1 MINMKKVLWLDVE
14 TTGLDCRKH
23 GLREVGFIIEIDGVE
38 VDKGVFRINP
48 FTYTTKDVEIDDY
61 ALEISKVSIE
71 DLESYDR
78 VSYCFKELMKK
89 LVKYVNVN
97 DKNDCFVIAGYNTA
111 FDIGFIKEWFKEMG
125 LLDSYKDL
133 FHYKS
138 LDVFSIVFALIH
150 IGLNSAEND
159 KLETMCNYFG
169 IGIEAHNALSD
180 IEATKKLYELICEKF
195 ILKA

>member
-1 MINMKKVLWLDVE
+1 MKKVLWLDVE

-38 VDKGVFRINP
+38 VDKGVFKINP
-48 FTYTTKDVEIDDY
+48 FTYTTIDVEIDDY

-97 DKNDCFVIAGYNTA
+97 DKNDCFVIAGYNAA
-111 FDIGFIKEWFKEMG
+111 FDIGFIKEWFKEMR

-138 LDVFSIVFALIH
+138 LDVFSIVFALRH

-159 KLETMCNYFG
+159 KLETMCNYFD
-169 IGIEAHNALSD
+169 IEIEAHNALSD

>member
-1 MINMKKVLWLDVE
+1 MKKVLWLDVE

-138 LDVFSIVFALIH
+138 LDVFSIVFALRH

-159 KLETMCNYFG
+159 KLETMCNYFN
-169 IGIEAHNALSD
+169 IEIEAHNALSD
-180 IEATKKLYELICEKF
+180 IKATKKLYELICEKF

>member
-1 MINMKKVLWLDVE
+1 MKKVLWLDVE
-14 TTGLDCRKH
+14 TTGLDCKKH

-38 VDKGVFRINP
+38 VDKGVFKINP
-48 FTYTTKDVEIDDY
+48 FTYTTKDVVIDDY

-125 LLDSYKDL
+125 LQDSYKDL

-138 LDVFSIVFALIH
+138 LDVFSIVFALRHLGI
-150 IGLNSAEND
+150 NSAEND
-159 KLETMCNYFG
+159 KLETMCNYFD
-169 IGIEAHNALSD
+169 IEIEAHNALSD

>member
-1 MINMKKVLWLDVE
+1 MKKVLWLDVE

-38 VDKGVFRINP
+38 VDKGVFKINP
-48 FTYTTKDVEIDDY
+48 FTYTTKDVEVDDY

-71 DLESYDR
+71 DLESYDSS
-78 VSYCFKELMKK
+78 SYCFKELMKK

-97 DKNDCFVIAGYNTA
+97 DKNDCFVIAGYNAA
-111 FDIGFIKEWFKEMG
+111 FDIGFIKEWFRDMG

-133 FHYKS
+133 LHYKS
-138 LDVFSIVFALIH
+138 LDVFSIVFALRH
-150 IGLNSAEND
+150 LGLNSAEND

-169 IGIEAHNALSD
+169 IEIDAHNALSD

>member
-1 MINMKKVLWLDVE
+1 MKKVLWLDVE

-61 ALEISKVSIE
+61 ALEISGVSIE
-71 DLESYDR
+71 DLESYDSS
-78 VSYCFKELMKK
+78 SYCFKELMNK

-97 DKNDCFVIAGYNTA
+97 DKNDCFVIAGYNVA

-125 LLDSYKDL
+125 LQDSYKDL

-138 LDVFSIVFALIH
+138 LDVFSIVFALRH

-159 KLETMCNYFG
+159 KLETICNYFG
-169 IGIEAHNALSD
+169 IEIEAHNALSD

>member
-1 MINMKKVLWLDVE
+1 MKKVLWLDVE
-14 TTGLDCRKH
+14 TTGLDCKKH

-38 VDKGVFRINP
+38 VDKGVFKINP
-48 FTYTTKDVEIDDY
+48 FTYTTKDVVIDDY

-78 VSYCFKELMKK
+78 VSYCFKELMNK

-97 DKNDCFVIAGYNTA
+97 DKNDCFVIAGYNVA

-125 LLDSYKDL
+125 LQDSYKDL

-138 LDVFSIVFALIH
+138 LDVFSIVFALRH

>member
-1 MINMKKVLWLDVE
+1 MKKVLWLDVE

-38 VDKGVFRINP
+38 VDKGVFKINP

-97 DKNDCFVIAGYNTA
+97 DKNDCFVIAGYNVA

-138 LDVFSIVFALIH
+138 LDVFSIVFALRH

-169 IGIEAHNALSD
+169 IEIEAHNALSD

>member
-1 MINMKKVLWLDVE
+1 MKKVLWLDVE

-38 VDKGVFRINP
+38 VDKGVFKINP
-48 FTYTTKDVEIDDY
+48 FTYTTRDVEIDDY

-71 DLESYDR
+71 DLESYDSS
-78 VSYCFKELMKK
+78 SYCFKELMKK

-138 LDVFSIVFALIH
+138 LDVFSIVFALRH

-169 IGIEAHNALSD
+169 IEIDAHNALSD

>member
-1 MINMKKVLWLDVE
+1 MKKVLWLDVE

-38 VDKGVFRINP
+38 VDKGVFKINP

-78 VSYCFKELMKK
+78 ASYCFKELMKK

-97 DKNDCFVIAGYNTA
+97 SKNDCFVIAGYNAA
-111 FDIGFIKEWFKEMG
+111 FDIGFIREWFKEMG
-125 LLDSYKDL
+125 LQDSYKDL
-133 FHYKS
+133 FYYKS
-138 LDVFSIVFALIH
+138 LDVFSLVFALRH

-159 KLETMCNYFG
+159 KLETMCNYFD
-169 IGIEAHNALSD
+169 IEIEAHNALSD

>member
-1 MINMKKVLWLDVE
+1 MKKVLWLDVE

-38 VDKGVFRINP
+38 VDKGVFKINP

-71 DLESYDR
+71 DLKSYDR

-138 LDVFSIVFALIH
+138 LDVFSIVFALRH

-159 KLETMCNYFG
+159 KLETMCNYFD
-169 IGIEAHNALSD
+169 IEIEAHNALSD

>member
-1 MINMKKVLWLDVE
+1 MKKVLWLDVE

-23 GLREVGFIIEIDGVE
+23 GLREVGFIIEINGVE
-38 VDKGVFRINP
+38 VDKGVFKINP

-71 DLESYDR
+71 DLESYDSS
-78 VSYCFKELMKK
+78 SYCFKELMKK

-138 LDVFSIVFALIH
+138 LDVFSIVFALRH

-159 KLETMCNYFG
+159 KLETMCNYFD
-169 IGIEAHNALSD
+169 IEIEAHNALSD

>member
-1 MINMKKVLWLDVE
+1 MKKVLWLDVE

-38 VDKGVFRINP
+38 VDRGVFKINP
-48 FTYTTKDVEIDDY
+48 FTYTTRDVEIDDY

-97 DKNDCFVIAGYNTA
+97 HKNDCFVIAGYNTA

-138 LDVFSIVFALIH
+138 LDVFSIVFALRH

-169 IGIEAHNALSD
+169 IEIEAHNALSD

>member
-1 MINMKKVLWLDVE
+1 MKKVLWLDVE

-138 LDVFSIVFALIH
+138 LDVFSIVFALRH

-159 KLETMCNYFG
+159 KLETICNYFD
-169 IGIEAHNALSD
+169 IEIEAHNALSD

>member
-1 MINMKKVLWLDVE
+1 MKKVLWLDVE

-38 VDKGVFRINP
+38 VDKGVFKINP
-48 FTYTTKDVEIDDY
+48 FTYTTKDVVIDDY

-71 DLESYDR
+71 DLESYDSS
-78 VSYCFKELMKK
+78 SYCFKELMKK

-138 LDVFSIVFALIH
+138 LDVFSIVFALRH

>member
-1 MINMKKVLWLDVE
+1 MKKVLWLDVE

-38 VDKGVFRINP
+38 VDKGVFKINP

-71 DLESYDR
+71 DLESYDSS
-78 VSYCFKELMKK
+78 SYCFKELMKK

-97 DKNDCFVIAGYNTA
+97 DKNDCFVIAGYNAA

-125 LLDSYKDL
+125 LQDSYKDL

-138 LDVFSIVFALIH
+138 LDVFSIVFALRHLGI
-150 IGLNSAEND
+150 NSAEND

-169 IGIEAHNALSD
+169 IEIEAHNALSD

>member
-1 MINMKKVLWLDVE
+1 MKKVLWLDVE

-38 VDKGVFRINP
+38 VDRGVFKINP
-48 FTYTTKDVEIDDY
+48 FTYTTKDVVIDDY

-78 VSYCFKELMKK
+78 VSYCFKELMNK

-97 DKNDCFVIAGYNTA
+97 DKNDCFVIAGYNVA

-138 LDVFSIVFALIH
+138 LDAFSLVFNLRLL
-150 IGLNSAEND
+150 GLNSAEND
-159 KLETMCNYFG
+159 KLETMCNYFD
-169 IGIEAHNALSD
+169 IEIEAHNALSD

>member
-1 MINMKKVLWLDVE
+1 MKKVLWLDVE

-23 GLREVGFIIEIDGVE
+23 GLREVGFIIEIDGAE
-38 VDKGVFRINP
+38 VDKGVFKINP
-48 FTYTTKDVEIDDY
+48 FTYTTKDVVIDDY

-71 DLESYDR
+71 DLESYDSS
-78 VSYCFKELMKK
+78 SYCFKELMKK

-97 DKNDCFVIAGYNTA
+97 DKNDCFVIAGYNVA

-125 LLDSYKDL
+125 LQDSYKDL

-138 LDVFSIVFALIH
+138 LDVFSLVFNLRLL
-150 IGLNSAEND
+150 GLNSAEND

>member
-1 MINMKKVLWLDVE
+1 MKKVLWLDVE

-23 GLREVGFIIEIDGVE
+23 GLREVGFIIEIDGAE

-48 FTYTTKDVEIDDY
+48 FTYTTRDVEIDDY

-71 DLESYDR
+71 DLESYDSS
-78 VSYCFKELMKK
+78 SYCFKELMKK

-138 LDVFSIVFALIH
+138 LDVFSIVFALRH

-159 KLETMCNYFG
+159 KLETICNYFG
-169 IGIEAHNALSD
+169 IEIDAHNALSD

>member
-1 MINMKKVLWLDVE
+1 MKKVLWLDVE

-138 LDVFSIVFALIH
+138 LDVFSIVFALRH

-169 IGIEAHNALSD
+169 IEIEAHNALSD

>member
-1 MINMKKVLWLDVE
+1 MKKVLWLDVE

-38 VDKGVFRINP
+38 VDKGVFKINP
-48 FTYTTKDVEIDDY
+48 FTYTTRDVEIDDY

-138 LDVFSIVFALIH
+138 LDVFSIVFALRHLGI
-150 IGLNSAEND
+150 NSAEND

-169 IGIEAHNALSD
+169 IEIDAHNALSD

>member
-1 MINMKKVLWLDVE
+1 MKKVLWLDTE

-38 VDKGVFRINP
+38 VDKGVFKINP

-61 ALEISKVSIE
+61 ALEISGVSIE
-71 DLESYDR
+71 DLESYDSA
-78 VSYCFKELMKK
+78 SYCFKELMHK

-97 DKNDCFVIAGYNTA
+97 DKNDYFVIAGYFVA

-125 LLDSYKDL
+125 LQDSYKDL

-138 LDVFSIVFALIH
+138 LDVFSIVFALRH
-150 IGLNSAEND
+150 LGLNSAEND

-169 IGIEAHNALSD
+169 IEIEAHNALSD

>member
-1 MINMKKVLWLDVE
+1 MKKVLWLDVE

-23 GLREVGFIIEIDGVE
+23 GLREVGFIIEIDGIE
-38 VDKGVFRINP
+38 VDKGVFKINP
-48 FTYTTKDVEIDDY
+48 FTYTTRDVEIDDY

-71 DLESYDR
+71 DLESYDSS
-78 VSYCFKELMKK
+78 SYCFKELMKK

-138 LDVFSIVFALIH
+138 LDVFSIVFALRH

-169 IGIEAHNALSD
+169 IEIDAHNALSD

>member
-1 MINMKKVLWLDVE
+1 MKKVLWLDVE

-38 VDKGVFRINP
+38 VDKGVFKINP
-48 FTYTTKDVEIDDY
+48 FTYTTKDVVIDDY

-71 DLESYDR
+71 DLESYDSS
-78 VSYCFKELMKK
+78 SYCFKELMKK

-97 DKNDCFVIAGYNTA
+97 DKNDCFVIAGYNVA

-138 LDVFSIVFALIH
+138 LDVFSIVFALRH
-150 IGLNSAEND
+150 IGINSAEND

>member
-1 MINMKKVLWLDVE
+1 MCEVAVWDSNARYFHLDGEVRFIVE
-14 TTGLDCRKH
+14 TKKPVGKDSTIHQYVGL
-23 GLREVGFIIEIDGVE
+23 
-38 VDKGVFRINP
+38 
-48 FTYTTKDVEIDDY
+48 KDIDDKKIY
-61 ALEISKVSIE
+61 ADSS
-71 DLESYDR
+71 
-78 VSYCFKELMKK
+78 SYCFKELMKK

-138 LDVFSIVFALIH
+138 LDVFSIVFALRH

-169 IGIEAHNALSD
+169 IEIDAHNALSD

>member
-1 MINMKKVLWLDVE
+1 MKKVLWLDVE

-23 GLREVGFIIEIDGVE
+23 GLREVGFIIEIDRVE

-71 DLESYDR
+71 DLKSYDR

-138 LDVFSIVFALIH
+138 LDVFSLVFVLRH
-150 IGLNSAEND
+150 LGLNSAEND
-159 KLETMCNYFG
+159 KLETMCNYFD
-169 IGIEAHNALSD
+169 IEIEAHNALSD

>member
-1 MINMKKVLWLDVE
+1 MKKVLWLDVE

-38 VDKGVFRINP
+38 VDKGVFKINP
-48 FTYTTKDVEIDDY
+48 FTYTTKDVVIDDY

-97 DKNDCFVIAGYNTA
+97 HKNDCFVIAGYNTA

-133 FHYKS
+133 LHYKS
-138 LDVFSIVFALIH
+138 LDVFSLVFNLRH
-150 IGLNSAEND
+150 LGLNSAEND

-169 IGIEAHNALSD
+169 IEIEAHNALSD

>member
-1 MINMKKVLWLDVE
+1 MKKVLWLDVE
-14 TTGLDCRKH
+14 TTGLDCKKH

-38 VDKGVFRINP
+38 VDKGVFKINP

-138 LDVFSIVFALIH
+138 LDVFSIVFALRH

-169 IGIEAHNALSD
+169 IEIDAHNALSD

>member
-1 MINMKKVLWLDVE
+1 MKKVLWLDVE

-71 DLESYDR
+71 DLKSYDR

-97 DKNDCFVIAGYNTA
+97 DKNDCFVIAGYNVA
-111 FDIGFIKEWFKEMG
+111 FDIGFIREWFKDMG
-125 LLDSYKDL
+125 LQDSYKDL

-138 LDVFSIVFALIH
+138 LDVFSLVFVLRH
-150 IGLNSAEND
+150 LGLNSAEND

-169 IGIEAHNALSD
+169 IEIEAHNALSD

>member
-1 MINMKKVLWLDVE
+1 MKKVLWLDVE

-23 GLREVGFIIEIDGVE
+23 GLREVGFIIEIDRVE

-71 DLESYDR
+71 DLESYDSS
-78 VSYCFKELMKK
+78 SYCFKELMKK

-97 DKNDCFVIAGYNTA
+97 DKNDCFVIAGYNVA

-125 LLDSYKDL
+125 LQDSYKDL

-138 LDVFSIVFALIH
+138 LDVFSIVFALRH

-169 IGIEAHNALSD
+169 IEIDAHNALSD

>member
-1 MINMKKVLWLDVE
+1 MKKVLWLDVE

-38 VDKGVFRINP
+38 VDKGVFKINP
-48 FTYTTKDVEIDDY
+48 FTYTTKDVVIDDY

-71 DLESYDR
+71 DLKSYDR

-138 LDVFSIVFALIH
+138 LDVFSIVFALRH

-169 IGIEAHNALSD
+169 IGIGAHNALSD

>member
-1 MINMKKVLWLDVE
+1 MKKVLWLDVE
-14 TTGLDCRKH
+14 TTGLDCGKH

-38 VDKGVFRINP
+38 VDKGVFKINP

-97 DKNDCFVIAGYNTA
+97 DKNDCFVIAGYNAA

-125 LLDSYKDL
+125 LQDSYKDL

-138 LDVFSIVFALIH
+138 LDVFSIVFALRH
-150 IGLNSAEND
+150 LGLNSAEND

-169 IGIEAHNALSD
+169 IEIEAHNALSD

>member
-1 MINMKKVLWLDVE
+1 MKKVLWLDVE

-38 VDKGVFRINP
+38 VDKGVFKINP
-48 FTYTTKDVEIDDY
+48 FTYTTRNVEIDDY

-71 DLESYDR
+71 DLKSYDR

-97 DKNDCFVIAGYNTA
+97 DKNDCFVIAGYNAA

-125 LLDSYKDL
+125 LQDSYKDL

-138 LDVFSIVFALIH
+138 LDVFSIVFALRHLGI
-150 IGLNSAEND
+150 NSAEND
-159 KLETMCNYFG
+159 KLETMCNYFD
-169 IGIEAHNALSD
+169 IQIEAHNALSD

>member
-1 MINMKKVLWLDVE
+1 MKKVLWLDVE

-38 VDKGVFRINP
+38 VDKGVFKINP
-48 FTYTTKDVEIDDY
+48 FTYTTKDVVIDDY

-71 DLESYDR
+71 DLESYDSS
-78 VSYCFKELMKK
+78 SYCFKELMKK

-125 LLDSYKDL
+125 LQDSYKDL

-138 LDVFSIVFALIH
+138 LDVFSIVFALRH

-169 IGIEAHNALSD
+169 IEIEAHNALSD

>member
-1 MINMKKVLWLDVE
+1 MKKVLWLDVE

-23 GLREVGFIIEIDGVE
+23 GLREVGFIIEIDGIE
-38 VDKGVFRINP
+38 VDKGVFKINP
-48 FTYTTKDVEIDDY
+48 FTYTTKDVEIDAY

-78 VSYCFKELMKK
+78 SSYCFKELMKK

-97 DKNDCFVIAGYNTA
+97 DKNDCFVIAGYSVA

-125 LLDSYKDL
+125 LLESYKDL

-138 LDVFSIVFALIH
+138 LDVFSIVFALRH
-150 IGLNSAEND
+150 LGLNSAEND
-159 KLETMCNYFG
+159 KLETMCNYFD
-169 IGIEAHNALSD
+169 IEIEAHNALSD

>member
-1 MINMKKVLWLDVE
+1 MKKVLWLDVE
-14 TTGLDCRKH
+14 TTGLDCKKH

-38 VDKGVFRINP
+38 VDKGVFKINP

-71 DLESYDR
+71 DLESYDT

-97 DKNDCFVIAGYNTA
+97 DKNDCFVIAGYNVA

-138 LDVFSIVFALIH
+138 LDVFSIVFALRHLGI
-150 IGLNSAEND
+150 NSAEND

-169 IGIEAHNALSD
+169 IEIEAHNALSD